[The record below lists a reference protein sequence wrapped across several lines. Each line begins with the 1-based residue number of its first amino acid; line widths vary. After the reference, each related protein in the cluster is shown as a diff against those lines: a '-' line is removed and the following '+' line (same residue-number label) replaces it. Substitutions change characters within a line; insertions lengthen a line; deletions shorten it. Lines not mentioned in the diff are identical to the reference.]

1 MAGGRPSRPVG
12 SIVDP
17 RSDAFAAGLSVAA
30 IALAFVLGIILGPER
45 HADRFLPGVGIAAV
59 LAITR
64 YASLRLDVGWW
75 IVPIDAL
82 ACFLVVAW
90 TSAPLSE
97 FHFVVLAGIWWAG
110 RLLRRR
116 GATLFAAAFLVPYA
130 IVVLPDG
137 WQRGYFP
144 EAADDLLTVAVIA
157 ILVDWYMS
165 VDRRALAL
173 TAALR
178 MGESRH
184 ESPIELKR
192 RLAIAAGESPL
203 PVDTLLAA
211 GQVGLTANQ
220 IELLG
225 YLILGFGNAQIADA
239 LGRSEATVR
248 FRLTSLYRTLGVAS
262 RSGAIERAR
271 ELGLESMLA
280 GSPTA

>member
-1 MAGGRPSRPVG
+1 MAGGRTSRPVG
-12 SIVDP
+12 SMLDP
-17 RSDAFAAGLSVAA
+17 RSDAFAAVLSVVA
-30 IALAFVLGIILGPER
+30 IALAFVLGIVLGPER
-45 HADRFLPGVGIAAV
+45 HADRFVAGVAISAV

-64 YASLRLDVGWW
+64 YTSLRLDMGPW

-110 RLLRRR
+110 RLVRRR
-116 GATLFAAAFLVPYA
+116 GATLFATAFLVPYA

-144 EAADDLLTVAVIA
+144 EAADDLLTVAVIG

-178 MGESRH
+178 MGESRR
-184 ESPIELKR
+184 ESTIELKR
-192 RLAIAAGESPL
+192 RLAIAAGESPV

-211 GQVGLTANQ
+211 GQIGLTANQ

-225 YLILGFGNAQIADA
+225 YLVLGFGNAQIADA
-239 LGRSEATVR
+239 VGRSEATVR
-248 FRLTSLYRTLGVAS
+248 YRLTSLYRALGVAS

-280 GSPTA
+280 GSPTG